1 MLLVSEPILGQE
13 EAAAVAD
20 VITSGWISMGR
31 RVREF
36 ERVFADLHA
45 ATDAVAV
52 SSCTAGLHLALLA
65 LGVRPGDE
73 VLVPSLTFAATANAV
88 RYVGATPVFVDIVS
102 SSTPHLCLAD
112 AASKCG
118 PRTKAVLV
126 MHYGGYLVDPAWRA
140 FADERGLLL
149 IEDAA
154 HATGAAG
161 AGAIG
166 DATVFSFYGN
176 KNMTTGEGGMVLA
189 RDPAVLEAVRTLRS
203 HGMTVSTIDRQQRP
217 ELPYDVAALG
227 YNYRMDEVRAAI
239 GLVQIAHLPAWNA
252 RRRQLTDVYRRELDR
267 AGLIGTLPF
276 DSSWPSAYHILP
288 LVLPRGLDRAGIA
301 EALRANGVQTSG
313 HYPPVHRFSLY
324 ASLCPDVRLPRTEDF
339 ARRELT
345 LPLHPKLDDTDVRT
359 VVAGLAAALRDAAT
373 ISPYQG
379 GAPSDEHR
387 ACVAR

>member
-1 MLLVSEPILGQE
+1 MLLVSEPMLGQE

-20 VITSGWISMGR
+20 VIASGWISMGR

-52 SSCTAGLHLALLA
+52 SSCTAGLHLALIA
-65 LGVRPGDE
+65 LGVGPEDE
-73 VLVPSLTFAATANAV
+73 VLVPSLTFAATVNAV

-112 AASKCG
+112 GAAKCG
-118 PRTKAVLV
+118 PRTKAVMV

-154 HATGAAG
+154 HATGAVG

-189 RDPAVLEAVRTLRS
+189 RDPAVLDHVRTLRS

-227 YNYRMDEVRAAI
+227 YNYRMDELRAAI
-239 GLVQIAHLPAWNA
+239 GLVQIGHLPAWNNH
-252 RRRQLTDVYRRELDR
+252 RRHLTHVYRRELDR
-267 AGLIGTLPF
+267 VGLIGALPF
-276 DSSWPSAYHILP
+276 DPSWPSAYHILP
-288 LVLPRGLDRAGIA
+288 LVLPRGIDRAVIG

-324 ASLCPDVRLPRTEDF
+324 TDLYPELQLPRTEDF

-345 LPLHPKLDDTDVRT
+345 LPLHPKLDEAQVRE
-359 VVAGLAAALRDAAT
+359 VVAALATTLREAT
-373 ISPYQG
+373 ASPSFHG
-379 GAPSDEHR
+379 GEFTDDHR
-387 ACVAR
+387 ACLAR